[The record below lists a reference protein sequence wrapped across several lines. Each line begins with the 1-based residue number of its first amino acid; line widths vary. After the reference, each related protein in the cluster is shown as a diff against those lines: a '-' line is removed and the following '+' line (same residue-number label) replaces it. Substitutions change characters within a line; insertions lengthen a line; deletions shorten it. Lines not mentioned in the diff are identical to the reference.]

1 MLTRIVE
8 YSDVHRSGCEP
19 FLNEL
24 QSYLISIDEEN
35 VQIMPSQYTSWNFPQ
50 MHMLFRMMNGKTED
64 IAYFIILITLTAKI
78 LQQLFC
84 DLLTNQRST
93 VV

>member
-1 MLTRIVE
+1 MLMTTIWMN
-8 YSDVHRSGCEP
+8 YFSFIGNCFIKGFHNHGN
-19 FLNEL
+19 FLMEL
-24 QSYLISIDEEN
+24 
-35 VQIMPSQYTSWNFPQ
+35 TQ
-50 MHMLFRMMNGKTED
+50 MHVLFCMMNGKTED
-64 IAYFIILITLTAKI
+64 IAYFIILIALTAKI